1 MARRTKEDAE
11 QTRADILNSA
21 LDIFYEKGYSKT
33 TFDEIAK
40 RINLTKGAVY
50 WHFRNKPDIITAL
63 IKEAFQKTNDAIN
76 KRVPEVNNLD
86 DLRNYFSY
94 DAMLLEQTPIYRKF
108 LFFILFQMEW
118 SETIF
123 SRVGAS
129 LKEIRDFPTNIIKE
143 ALTNAQ
149 KSGEISPEVNINEI
163 AITIFSLWTGMRA
176 QYVSN
181 NIKGGFQELFCKSF
195 DLIVNSLKDERSKN
209 EVR

>member
-1 MARRTKEDAE
+1 MARRTKEEAE
-11 QTRADILNSA
+11 QTRKDILNSA

-63 IKEAFQKTNDAIN
+63 IKEAFQRTNEAIN
-76 KRVPEVNNLD
+76 KKIPKIDTIENL
-86 DLRNYFSY
+86 RCYFAY
-94 DAMLLEQTPIYRKF
+94 DALLLEQVPIYRKF

-129 LKEIRDFPTNIIKE
+129 LKEIRDFPINIIKE

-149 KSGEISPEVNINEI
+149 KSGEISPKLNINDI

-181 NIKGGFQELFCKSF
+181 NFAPGFSELFCKSF
-195 DLIVNSLKDERSKN
+195 DLIINGLKDKRS
-209 EVR
+209 